1 MIDGKGIVLCSSATF
16 LHPKLVPGLAINQTK
31 RCIFPGYFP
40 PKNTYMEFQRVFLLK
55 NEHIG
60 LNFKT
65 LVSIER

>member
-31 RCIFPGYFP
+31 LCIFPGYLP